1 MSYLRCLILKPT
13 LSLQNCQPLK
23 KKTFCRV
30 VYYEALY
37 EAYGRL
43 RTTEMRPFSY
53 TCAVHV
59 HTDRLFIVVLHAY
72 CDSHM
77 TKKKSDFKG
86 RSRDQK

>member
-1 MSYLRCLILKPT
+1 MSYLKT
-13 LSLQNCQPLK
+13 NSLSSKLSATQ

-86 RSRDQK
+86 RSRDQKEE